1 MWAYVDRNTSGSVFF
16 VIVQWCRFTADWHCR
31 QYLCICS
38 EWISGPIR
46 DAKSIWMTYNYL
58 KLGIF
63 HFSPFF
69 IYLFL
74 LFLCLVFLPFIF
86 PSRLYLPML
95 RLSTYF
101 ASTPRS
107 ALDSWYVGW
116 RTRFLCCLTS
126 TKDNRI
132 IDSATFQ
139 RTRNLGCRHQL
150 LPTWCNPEENTQHI
164 GLTSVGT
171 RKAMYIST

>member
-31 QYLCICS
+31 QYICMCG
-38 EWISGPIR
+38 EWISGPVR
-46 DAKSIWMTYNYL
+46 DVKSIWKTCDYL

-63 HFSPFF
+63 HFRPFF
-69 IYLFL
+69 FYFFSLFFASYSFS
-74 LFLCLVFLPFIF
+74 LFF

-95 RLSTYF
+95 RVHFL

-107 ALDSWYVGW
+107 ALDCWYVGW

-132 IDSATFQ
+132 IDAATFQ
-139 RTRNLGCRHQL
+139 RTRSLGCRHQL